1 MLGLRPR
8 VRNSGV
14 LAPGSI
20 TAGGRTGPERRT
32 GPGRGVRVPWSLPL
46 LLLVFGARGLGY
58 GFVAEVRADPLD
70 AAPAGV
76 AAWSGARGEPRGAV
90 DRESEWRE
98 WYAARVQWR
107 QGVAQLRRERARNR
121 RLALL
126 LRQRGVLPRGALLR
140 QQLDVASRRF
150 AAESEGGWVTSGAPP
165 GSGGNLGRRRSGH
178 APVRRSE
185 SDDEV
190 PIELLGRPGRGR
202 RPPMSRP
209 Q

>member
-1 MLGLRPR
+1 M
-8 VRNSGV
+8 

-20 TAGGRTGPERRT
+20 TAGGRTGPER
-32 GPGRGVRVPWSLPL
+32 GLRVPWSLPL

-76 AAWSGARGEPRGAV
+76 AAWSGARVDPRGAV

-140 QQLDVASRRF
+140 QQLDVASRRLSV
-150 AAESEGGWVTSGAPP
+150 ESEGGWVTSGAR
-165 GSGGNLGRRRSGH
+165 GSAGNGERRRSGQ
-178 APVRRSE
+178 APLRHNE

-202 RPPMSRP
+202 RP